1 MTIRV
6 EGLKQ
11 TVRSLERLGVETQ
24 DLKAGFKKA
33 GNVVVDESR
42 GLVPVLSG
50 KLLNTIRASN
60 TKNKAI
66 VRAGGARVPYAGVIH
81 WGWPGHN
88 IEPNEFLVEGLAN
101 KQEQV
106 LTVIEQ
112 ELDAL
117 IKRLN
122 LN

>member
-6 EGLKQ
+6 EGLKEA
-11 TVRSLERLGVETQ
+11 VKKLNRLGVEDQ

-42 GLVPVLSG
+42 TLVPVLSG
-50 KLLNTIRASN
+50 KLLNSIRASN
-60 TKNKAI
+60 TKNKSI
-66 VRAGGARVPYAGVIH
+66 VRAGGARIPYAGVIH
-81 WGWPGHN
+81 WGGYHD
-88 IEPNEFLVEGLAN
+88 IEATHFLTEALDN
-101 KQEQV
+101 KRAQV
-106 LTVIEQ
+106 LTAIEE